1 MISLKGVVGSV
12 TERVSTTIVGVVK
25 QWSIS
30 IDLESRDRDLMVDMR
45 FNGEGE
51 PPFKAGEAVTI
62 SVVRGHE

>member
-1 MISLKGVVGSV
+1 MILLKGVIGSV
-12 TERVSTTIVGVVK
+12 TERVSTTIVGVVR

-30 IDLESRDRDLMVDMR
+30 IDLESRDRDPIADVR

-51 PPFKAGEAVTI
+51 PPFKAGDAVTI